1 MYLSFKEYQ
10 KLGNPVMSEQEYQN
24 AAPIADAVIDD
35 WTLGRVGRA
44 YEADEEIPDAV
55 LRVYRAIIES
65 VPAMIESSKV
75 EKGEP
80 VSSFS
85 NGVDTFTFGA
95 SEPMGQRLRRSVGW
109 MLDLLPVEWVSGVAS
124 YRGGNDAR

>member
-1 MYLSFKEYQ
+1 MYLSYKDFQ
-10 KLGNPVMSEQEYQN
+10 KLGNPSMSEQEYRS
-24 AAPIADAVIDD
+24 ACAIADAVIDD

-44 YEADEEIPDAV
+44 YEADEEIPDMV
-55 LRVYRAIIES
+55 LRLYAAIVES
-65 VPAMIESSKV
+65 VPAMTESSKV

-85 NGVDTFTFGA
+85 NGVDTFTFSA
-95 SEPMGQRLRRSVGW
+95 SEPMDQRLRRSVGW

-124 YRGGNDAR
+124 YEGGSHAR